1 MIKSAYEFYQNDDKK
16 KAKSLLKDFT
26 KSNFEYSEGKQ
37 LFVALGGKNEEKT
50 KGRQAND
57 LFVKGRQQYNWGNY
71 DKALKKLLE
80 ADSLDNNDQSILY
93 FIGRCYEQQNNI
105 DEAKYY
111 FEKVALIDNNSDRGI
126 LARQR
131 LDVLAAQ

>member
-1 MIKSAYEFYQNDDKK
+1 MTVTASRARDNLIKSAYEFYQNDDKK

-57 LFVKGRQQYNWGNY
+57 LFVEKEFADNVANEQYVIKSGGHINSESGY
-71 DKALKKLLE
+71 TKFEEILKE
-80 ADSLDNNDQSILY
+80 I
-93 FIGRCYEQQNNI
+93 
-105 DEAKYY
+105 
-111 FEKVALIDNNSDRGI
+111 
-126 LARQR
+126 
-131 LDVLAAQ
+131 